1 MDFHGAFTALVLGE
15 HMTSVAV
22 EAKPLPR
29 EQGRAWQ
36 VLLLVGG
43 LYLAQGLPVG
53 LAFQA
58 YPTLLRNMGAS
69 LDLVALTPLASLPWV
84 AKLLWASAV
93 ENRWSERI
101 GRRRSWILPL
111 QAGSVAT
118 LTLMALVP
126 FDVANMGMLLGLI
139 ALLSLLCA
147 TQDIAVDG
155 LAAERLPSASLGRV
169 NTFQV
174 AGFMGGMLLGGPGT
188 MVLFDHFDASAA
200 FLLLAAVALLCGLP
214 VLFWREPAPLVAPS
228 KASLRRFFKRRF
240 SGRLTALV
248 MLVTLAGAIFFGL
261 ARLIL
266 LDIGWSMSDVGVL
279 AGVGQL
285 LAIIFGCGLAGLL
298 LRQVSRW
305 NTLLC
310 GLLLVGAAGLLW
322 LALVLQPSLAGSGYV
337 GLATLLGGLGIGVT
351 SVASYTLAMRF
362 AQQGEQPGTDCSV
375 FLGLQTLGEILVS
388 SLAIGVAGYWGYASG
403 LGIGLLALCA
413 ALAVLRQVRSST
425 AGAGLDD
432 GRT

>member
-1 MDFHGAFTALVLGE
+1 MDFHDSLCDFGLGE
-15 HMTSVAV
+15 HMQSVA
-22 EAKPLPR
+22 EARCLPC
-29 EQGRAWQ
+29 EQGRAWR

-84 AKLLWASAV
+84 AKLLWAAAV
-93 ENRWSERI
+93 ENRWSERL

-111 QAGSVAT
+111 QAGSV
-118 LTLMALVP
+118 LTLAVMALVP
-126 FDVANMGMLLGLI
+126 FDVANMGILLGMI

-155 LAAERLPSASLGRV
+155 LAAERLPSTSLGRA

-174 AGFMGGMLLGGPGT
+174 AGFMGGMLLGGPGA
-188 MVLFDHFDASAA
+188 MVLFDHFNAPVV
-200 FLLLAAVALLCGLP
+200 FLALAAVVLLCSLP
-214 VLFWREPAPLVAPS
+214 VLFWREPAPLVVPAR
-228 KASLRRFFKRRF
+228 ASLRSFFKRRF
-240 SGRLTALV
+240 AGHLTALV
-248 MLVTLAGAIFFGL
+248 MLVTLAGSIFFGL
-261 ARLIL
+261 AKLIL
-266 LDIGWSMSDVGVL
+266 LDIGWSMSDVGIL

-285 LAIIFGCGLAGLL
+285 LAIILGCGLAGLL

-310 GLLLVGAAGLLW
+310 GLLLVGMAGLLW
-322 LALVLQPSLAGSGYV
+322 LALVLQPNLSGSGYV
-337 GLATLLGGLGIGVT
+337 GGATLLGGLGIGVT

-375 FLGLQTLGEILVS
+375 FQGLQTLGEILVS

-403 LGIGLLALCA
+403 LGVGLLVLCVA
-413 ALAVLRQVRSST
+413 VVVLRQVRRST
-425 AGAGLDD
+425 VGIGLDD
-432 GRT
+432 DRL